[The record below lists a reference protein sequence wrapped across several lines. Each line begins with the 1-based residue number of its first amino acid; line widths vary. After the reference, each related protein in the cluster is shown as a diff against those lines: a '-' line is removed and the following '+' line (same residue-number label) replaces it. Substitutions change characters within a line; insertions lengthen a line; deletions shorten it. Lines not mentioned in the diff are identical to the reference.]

1 MPKKVN
7 LYKWHRMKK
16 KLISSVIS
24 ILCCLAVMAVGVY
37 ASTTA
42 QFNVTVSNDI
52 DIQIAVVDG
61 VLSAKRRGG
70 VYSGTI
76 ESKYGSAGAIA
87 SDFVLGE
94 YKENYQNDSDRT
106 AEGKDDFWYKDFV
119 PLYDQ
124 STTMDSGGVV
134 LGVGGNLA
142 RIQGEKLDINV
153 YQNEIE
159 YIFRYEVEQN
169 NSFPTY
175 ISLGDIAESVGGVGL
190 FAEYQNNS
198 DINAGLGGEGKIQ
211 NYITLKYQYVTGSSA
226 LEEPTREEWETKT
239 DEMANGGKIENFPV
253 AYGKE
258 NLNATVSVGGN
269 DGAPTVIYIR
279 CYLKYD
285 TEIKGNE
292 NYDPSVSGS
301 VGVNNGMISES
312 LSGRATFHKKWM
324 FELTFSNADKSQPE
338 AS

>member
-1 MPKKVN
+1 
-7 LYKWHRMKK
+7 MKK

-42 QFNVTVSNDI
+42 QFNMTVSNDI

-87 SDFVLGE
+87 SDFVWKD
-94 YKENYQNDSDRT
+94 YKENYKNASERT
-106 AEGKDDFWYKDFV
+106 AEDKDDFWYKDFV

-134 LGVGGNLA
+134 LGVDGNLA
-142 RIQGEKLDINV
+142 KIQGEKLDINV

-175 ISLGDIAESVGGVGL
+175 ISLQDIAETGGLGL
-190 FAEYQNNS
+190 FEEYQSNS
-198 DINAGLGGEGKIQ
+198 DINDKLGDEGKIQ
-211 NYITLKYQYVTGSSA
+211 NYITLKYQYVTGSSG
-226 LEEPTREEWETKT
+226 LEEPTREEWDAGSGGIT
-239 DEMANGGKIENFPV
+239 DFPV
-253 AYGKE
+253 RYGDKNMNAYI
-258 NLNATVSVGGN
+258 LVGGN
-269 DGAPTVIYIR
+269 QEEGKSAPPTVVYIR

-312 LSGRATFHKKWM
+312 LYSGSATFHKKWK
-324 FELTFSNADKSQPE
+324 FKLTFSNADKSQPE